1 MGIMKSEAAMKI
13 KFTEIAQKSYTAVK
27 DGAKTAYTA
36 TKSGVSKGIQYTKT
50 LTQDTVN
57 FVKTNPKKAGKY
69 AAIALGV
76 GAAIYAVKTAVLK
89 TLQAKKENEVLKEV
103 ATIQAEHIGHQQEII
118 GALKESCADS
128 QEIIDTQHEALDAA
142 HENAK

>member
-1 MGIMKSEAAMKI
+1 MGIKKSEVTMKLNLSA
-13 KFTEIAQKSYTAVK
+13 TMQKRYDAVK
-27 DGAKTAYTA
+27 IAANKVYTA

-69 AAIALGV
+69 AAMALGV

-89 TLQAKKENEVLKEV
+89 TLQAKKENEVLKVV
-103 ATIQAEHIGHQQEII
+103 ANIQAEHIGNQQEII

-128 QEIIDTQHEALDAA
+128 QAIIDTQHEALDAA